1 MLRKATL
8 ILLILALAQVV
19 FPQQQPQKPNPQKP
33 DDDQPI
39 RITTDLVQMD
49 VVVTD
54 KNGRIVKDL
63 TRADFEL
70 FENNKKLPISFFEF
84 VDAGKS
90 RQPGQ
95 QLADAAMPSPQGPSI
110 ADVRRIFA
118 FVVDDLTIRNED
130 LAYVRE
136 MLKNF
141 INLQMQP
148 TDLVAIIRTVGG
160 KGLLQQF
167 TSDKQLLLKAISAL
181 TLRSHPYNVYNP
193 PDDSGKVVRLAPTS
207 SDVSEES
214 NAQLLA
220 YDETAIDDTFISSP
234 YDDTNLMLRAYMSLG
249 TARFAIE
256 SMRQLPGRKSLVL
269 ISGGLPILSSQA
281 GTAAGN
287 VSNIIN
293 ALTDRATRAGV
304 AIHTMDIKGLSAQAG
319 VARFTDTPGR
329 SALPTTIE
337 ELRGGR
343 GGRAG
348 FGRTVDEQIIGNSN
362 ILQDQLGL
370 KTLAS
375 NTGGIAVLNRN
386 NFDAGLGK
394 ILDASEGYYLLA
406 YTPQGGKFD
415 GDFRR
420 VEIKVRREGLKV
432 YSRRGYLAREE
443 KTGGA
448 AKTKEEQMLAAIQ
461 SPLASRDL
469 DLDAM
474 MLYKA
479 VPPDRGAIDIHLVID
494 PKKIDFDQAA
504 DRHQASLDIAGFVFD
519 ESGKMRGGFSETL
532 NSSLNVQEYSRV
544 TKSGFTY
551 SANTALPAGIYQVR
565 IGVRDNRTGKIGTLS
580 RYLEVPDLAKGK
592 LAASSLLL
600 AAVPA
605 NDTKAA
611 SPTPVSANRQISRNQ
626 DLRYAVVIYN
636 AKLSNGRPQ
645 VRTQLTI
652 SQAGK
657 VLFKEAE
664 ETLTPSGNA
673 AQVIKV
679 GQLGL
684 ARVPAGRYTLTLVI
698 TDTLADK
705 KWQTITRNMDF
716 IVVN

>member
-1 MLRKATL
+1 MLRKATP
-8 ILLILALAQVV
+8 ILLILALAQFV
-19 FPQQQPQKPNPQKP
+19 FPQQQPQKP

-70 FENNKKLPISFFEF
+70 FENSKKLPISFFEF
-84 VDAGKS
+84 VDAGKTRQAR
-90 RQPGQ
+90 RQPDEPS
-95 QLADAAMPSPQGPSI
+95 APSPQGPSASDI
-110 ADVRRIFA
+110 RRIFA

-136 MLKNF
+136 MLRNF
-141 INLQMQP
+141 VTLQMQP

-167 TSDKQLLLKAISAL
+167 SSDKQLLLKAISAL
-181 TLRSHPYNVYNP
+181 TPRGHPFNVFNP
-193 PDDSGKVVRLAPTS
+193 KDDAGKVVRLAPTTN
-207 SDVSEES
+207 DVTEES
-214 NAQLLA
+214 NEQLAA
-220 YDETAIDDTFISSP
+220 YEDTAIDDTFISSP

-249 TARFAIE
+249 TARFAID

-269 ISGGLPILSSQA
+269 ISGGLPLLSTQA

-293 ALTDRATRAGV
+293 SLTDRATRAGV
-304 AIHTMDIKGLSAQAG
+304 AIHTMDIKGLSAQSG
-319 VARFTDTPGR
+319 VARFTDTPAR

-343 GGRAG
+343 GRGG
-348 FGRTVDEQIIGNSN
+348 FGRTVDEQIIGNAN
-362 ILQDQLGL
+362 VMQDQLGL
-370 KTLAS
+370 RALAS
-375 NTGGIAVLNRN
+375 NTGGISVLNRN
-386 NFDAGLGK
+386 GFDEGLGK
-394 ILDASEGYYLLA
+394 IIDASEGYYLLA

-420 VEIKVRREGLKV
+420 VEIKVKREGLKV

-443 KTGGA
+443 KAAGA
-448 AKTKEEQMLAAIQ
+448 AKTKEETMLAAIQ
-461 SPLASRDL
+461 SPLASRDV

-474 MLYKA
+474 LLYKA
-479 VPPDRGAIDIHLVID
+479 MPPDKGAIDIHLVID
-494 PKKIDFDQAA
+494 PQKLEFEQSA
-504 DRHQASLDIAGFVFD
+504 DRHQASIDIAGFVFD
-519 ESGKMRGGFSETL
+519 ESGKMRGGFSETV
-532 NSSLNVQEYSRV
+532 NASLNAQEYSRV
-544 TKSGFTY
+544 TRSGFTY

-565 IGVRDNRTGKIGTLS
+565 IGVRDNKTGRIGTLS
-580 RYLEVPDLAKGK
+580 RYLEVPDLGKGK

-600 AAVPA
+600 GAVPA

-611 SPTPVSANRQISRNQ
+611 APTPVSANREISRNQ

-652 SQAGK
+652 SQSGK
-657 VLFKEAE
+657 ILFKEAE
-664 ETLTPSGNA
+664 ETLSAGSA
-673 AQVIKV
+673 GQMIKV

-698 TDTLADK
+698 TDMLADK
-705 KWQTITRNMDF
+705 KSQTITRNMDF

>member
-1 MLRKATL
+1 MLRKATP
-8 ILLILALAQVV
+8 ILLILALAQFV
-19 FPQQQPQKPNPQKP
+19 FPQQQPQKP

-70 FENNKKLPISFFEF
+70 FENSKKLPISFFEF
-84 VDAGKS
+84 VDAGKTRQAR
-90 RQPGQ
+90 RQPDEPS
-95 QLADAAMPSPQGPSI
+95 APSPQGPSASDI
-110 ADVRRIFA
+110 RRIFA
-118 FVVDDLTIRNED
+118 FVIDDLTIRNED

-136 MLKNF
+136 MLRNF
-141 INLQMQP
+141 VTLQMQA

-167 TSDKQLLLKAISAL
+167 SSDKQLLLKAISAL
-181 TLRSHPYNVYNP
+181 TPRGHPFNVFNP
-193 PDDSGKVVRLAPTS
+193 KDDAGKVVRLAPTTN
-207 SDVSEES
+207 DVTEES
-214 NAQLLA
+214 NEQLAA
-220 YDETAIDDTFISSP
+220 YEDTAIDDTFISSP

-249 TARFAIE
+249 TARFAID

-269 ISGGLPILSSQA
+269 ISGGLPLLSTQA

-293 ALTDRATRAGV
+293 SLTDRATRAGV
-304 AIHTMDIKGLSAQAG
+304 AIHTMDIKGLSAQSG
-319 VARFTDTPGR
+319 VARFTDTPAR
-329 SALPTTIE
+329 SALPTTID

-343 GGRAG
+343 GRVG
-348 FGRTVDEQIIGNSN
+348 FGRTVDEQIIGNAN
-362 ILQDQLGL
+362 VMQDQLGL
-370 KTLAS
+370 RTLAS
-375 NTGGIAVLNRN
+375 NTGGISVLNRN
-386 NFDAGLGK
+386 DFDEGLGK
-394 ILDASEGYYLLA
+394 IIDASEGYYLLA

-420 VEIKVRREGLKV
+420 VEIKVKREGLKV

-443 KTGGA
+443 KATGA
-448 AKTKEEQMLAAIQ
+448 AKTKEETMLAAIQ
-461 SPLASRDL
+461 SPLASRDV

-474 MLYKA
+474 LLYKA
-479 VPPDRGAIDIHLVID
+479 MPPDKGAIDIHLVID
-494 PKKIDFDQAA
+494 PQKLAFEQSA
-504 DRHQASLDIAGFVFD
+504 DRHQASIDIAGFVFD
-519 ESGKMRGGFSETL
+519 ESGKMRGGFSETV
-532 NSSLNVQEYSRV
+532 NASLNAQEYSRV
-544 TKSGFTY
+544 TRSGFTY

-565 IGVRDNRTGKIGTLS
+565 IGVRDNKTGRIGTLS
-580 RYLEVPDLAKGK
+580 RYLEVPDLGKGK

-600 AAVPA
+600 GAVPA

-611 SPTPVSANRQISRNQ
+611 APTPVSANREISRNQ

-652 SQAGK
+652 SQSGK
-657 VLFKEAE
+657 TLFKEAE
-664 ETLTPSGNA
+664 ETLSAGSA
-673 AQVIKV
+673 GQMIKV

-705 KWQTITRNMDF
+705 KSQTITRNMDF